1 MMQNGLSHG
10 VNPQSDA
17 PAPGSLEAECRA
29 LGIDPAGVLDFAA
42 NINPLGP
49 PRCLEVALGQAVKL
63 AATYPDPD
71 CCGARAVLAR
81 FHHVPP
87 ESILLGNGATEL
99 LHLIMRTFHSERM
112 LVLGPA
118 YHDYARAGELAGSQV
133 HLKTAAA
140 GRLFR
145 HDLEAMHHVSDYH
158 LVVMGNPNDPTGTFT
173 RPTEIIEWAA
183 GNPETFFLVDE
194 TYTDFVD
201 RPGASLIG
209 IDGRIAANVV
219 VVKSFS
225 KFFAIP
231 GLRLGMA
238 WATPEV
244 IGVLAGR
251 REQWSVN
258 AVAQKIAGL
267 LYDEEGY
274 IAATH
279 RLMSQERSFLTRGLT
294 QLGFRVF
301 DSPAN
306 FMLLR
311 IENKGV
317 TSSVLRPMILRNGV
331 FVRDCSDFEGLGA
344 QFLRV
349 AVRRHDE
356 NERLLDAIEKAL
368 HEMMNDE

>member
-1 MMQNGLSHG
+1 MQNGLSHG
-10 VNPQSDA
+10 INPPYGA

-29 LGIDPAGVLDFAA
+29 LGIDPAGVADFAA

-49 PRCLEVALGQAVKL
+49 PRCLEAVAGQAVKL
-63 AATYPDPD
+63 ACTYPDPD
-71 CCGARAVLAR
+71 CTRARAAIA
-81 FHHVPP
+81 HAHNVPP

-99 LHLIMRTFHSERM
+99 LHLITRTFRSEKT
-112 LVLGPA
+112 LVLGPTC
-118 YHDYARAGELAGSQV
+118 HDYARAAELAGSQV
-133 HLKTAAA
+133 HLKVASA

-145 HDLEAMHHVSDYH
+145 HDLEAMHQVSDYH

-173 RPTEIIEWAA
+173 RPTDIVEWAA
-183 GNPETFFLVDE
+183 GNPETFFLIDE
-194 TYTDFVD
+194 TYVDFVD

-209 IDGRIAANVV
+209 IDGRVAGNVV

-225 KFFAIP
+225 RFFAIP

-244 IGVLAGR
+244 IGVLASR
-251 REQWSVN
+251 RERWSVN
-258 AVAQKIAGL
+258 AVAQKMAES
-267 LYDEEGY
+267 LYDEQGY
-274 IAATH
+274 IAATS

-301 DSPAN
+301 DSPGN

-311 IENKGV
+311 IEVKGV
-317 TSSVLRPMILRNGV
+317 TSAALRPLILRNGV
-331 FVRDCSDFEGLGA
+331 FVRDCSDFEGLGS

-356 NERLLDAIEKAL
+356 NERLLDAVEKAL
-368 HEMMNDE
+368 QSNDER